1 MNKLI
6 AIGELLID
14 FVSEQNGSIETVS
27 QFKKLPG
34 GAPANVACCVSK
46 LGGRSA
52 MITKLG
58 EDPFGNFLED
68 VLKNEGVDT
77 THIYR
82 TKQANTGLAF
92 VSLEESGE
100 RDFTFYRNP
109 SADLF
114 LESTEIKKDFISRGD
129 ILHFGS
135 VDLVD
140 YPIKQAHEVAIEY
153 CHELGALVSFD
164 PNVRLPLWD
173 NHDLYRKRINE
184 FIPKAHLLKVSED
197 ELEFITGEKDEE
209 KAIQCLFK
217 GNVKLVFLTKGKDGV
232 VLYSKNGS
240 IEVPSQPVKAID
252 TTGAGD
258 SFIGSILYQLLKKKY
273 TVEMLD
279 SPLEEFEEILN
290 FANQVAGIVV
300 TRKGAISALPT
311 LNEVMSKLG

>member
-14 FVSEQNGSIETVS
+14 FVSEQNGSIENVN
-27 QFKKLPG
+27 QFNKLPG

-58 EDPFGNFLED
+58 EDPFGNFLEG
-68 VLKNEGVDT
+68 VLRDNGVDT
-77 THIYR
+77 TQIYR
-82 TKQANTGLAF
+82 TKKANTGLAF
-92 VSLEESGE
+92 VSLEENGE

-114 LESTEIKKDFISRGD
+114 LEPTEICKDFIVPGD

-140 YPIKQAHEVAIEY
+140 YPIKQAHEVAIQY

-164 PNVRLPLWD
+164 PNVRLPLWE
-173 NHDLYRKRINE
+173 NHDLYRERINE
-184 FIPKAHLLKVSED
+184 FIPKSHLLKISED
-197 ELEFITGEKDEE
+197 ELEFITGEKNEE
-209 KAIQCLFK
+209 KAIKCLFK
-217 GNVKLVFLTKGKDGV
+217 GYVKLVFLTKGKDGV

-240 IEVPSQPVKAID
+240 IEVECQPVKVID

-258 SFIGSILYQLLKKKY
+258 SFIGAILYQLLKRKC

-290 FANQVAGIVV
+290 FANQVATIVV
-300 TRKGAISALPT
+300 TRKGAISALPS
-311 LNEVMSKLG
+311 LNEVISKLE

>member
-14 FVSEQNGSIETVS
+14 FVSEQNGSIETVD
-27 QFKKLPG
+27 QFNKLPG

-68 VLKNEGVDT
+68 VLKNHGVDT
-77 THIYR
+77 TQIYR
-82 TKQANTGLAF
+82 TKEAHTGLAF
-92 VSLEESGE
+92 VSLDESGE
-100 RDFTFYRNP
+100 RNFTFYRNP

-114 LESTEIKKDFISRGD
+114 LEPTEIRKDFILPGD

-140 YPIKQAHEVAIEY
+140 YPIKQAHEVAIDY

-173 NHDLYRKRINE
+173 DHDLYRECINE
-184 FIPKAHLLKVSED
+184 FISKAHLLKVSED

-209 KAIQCLFK
+209 KAIQRLFK
-217 GNVKLVFLTKGKDGV
+217 GYVRLVFLTKGKDGV

-240 IEVPSQPVKAID
+240 ITVSSQPVSAID

-258 SFIGSILYQLLKKKY
+258 SFIGAILYQLLQRKY
-273 TVEMLD
+273 TVQNLD
-279 SPLEEFEEILN
+279 ESLDEFEDILN
-290 FANQVAGIVV
+290 FANKVAGIVV

-311 LNEVMSKLG
+311 LKEVI